1 MSHFKNFLRGFL
13 AQGFE
18 PDSQDQI
25 PSSYVVTPLRNL
37 IDALELF
44 EALKRDGKCWVEL
57 GLDFVAYD
65 CISVNFFTQDD
76 EQDRSSEPEQGE
88 AGEGEDE
95 PLQLPMQATSIP
107 PPIRG
112 ID

>member
-1 MSHFKNFLRGFL
+1 MNNFKDFFRGFL

-25 PSSYVVTPLRNL
+25 PSSNVVMPLRDL

-44 EALKRDGKCWVEL
+44 EALKREDKCWVEL

-65 CISVNFFTQDD
+65 CISVNFFTHG
-76 EQDRSSEPEQGE
+76 EKPEPEGEE
-88 AGEGEDE
+88 AGE
-95 PLQLPMQATSIP
+95 
-107 PPIRG
+107 
-112 ID
+112 

>member
-1 MSHFKNFLRGFL
+1 MSHFKKFLRGFL

-65 CISVNFFTQDD
+65 CISVNFFTHG
-76 EQDRSSEPEQGE
+76 EKPEPEGEE
-88 AGEGEDE
+88 AGE
-95 PLQLPMQATSIP
+95 
-107 PPIRG
+107 
-112 ID
+112 